1 MDSKEK
7 FQREKFIQFK
17 KQDKSD
23 KGNIDKPI
31 LKLVRK
37 ISSKKDYYTTSSCSG
52 RIVLIKGKEKK
63 QEGLFIYRTHE
74 KISFQKLKNELQ
86 KAIKKYHGL
95 IYFKMEGCIMHVAC
109 SSLEKA
115 QELLNK
121 AKLTGWKKSG
131 IIATE
136 SKKSRAM
143 CELKS
148 TEHISMPIAK
158 AKILVSDAFLNILAS
173 ESNKKLARTW
183 QKIKKLE
190 KII

>member
-17 KQDKSD
+17 KQDRSS

-95 IYFKMEGCIMHVAC
+95 IYFKMEPCIMHVAC
-109 SSLEKA
+109 SLLEKA
-115 QELLNK
+115 QSIVNK
-121 AKLTGWKKSG
+121 AKLAGWKKSG

-158 AKILVSDAFLNILAS
+158 SKILVSDAFMKVLAK

-183 QKIKKLE
+183 EKIKKLE